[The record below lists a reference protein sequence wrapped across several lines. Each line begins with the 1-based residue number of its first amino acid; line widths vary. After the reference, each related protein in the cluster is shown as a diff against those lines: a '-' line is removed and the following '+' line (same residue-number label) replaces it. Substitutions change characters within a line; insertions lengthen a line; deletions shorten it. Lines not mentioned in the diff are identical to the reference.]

1 MKKRVSIHVAICAL
15 LCAAIAIT
23 GCTKTENKS
32 TGTGETG
39 KLRVSVTFN
48 ALAEMAKAVGG
59 DYVTVSTIIPDGTEP
74 HEFEPKAKD
83 LVALNAAQV
92 FVYNGFNLEKWVP
105 ETVQAAQNSALITVD
120 ASNGVVPITL
130 GTGADGKE
138 GIDPHVWLSPKSAEI
153 EARNI
158 AAAFAKADSAHADSY
173 AKNARVF
180 VAALESLYGEYSGK
194 IAAAKGRTIL
204 TGHAAFA
211 YLCRDFALTQNSVE
225 DVFASSEPNAQQ
237 LAGLV
242 DFARKSGIKTVFAEE
257 MASPAISKTLADEVG
272 AKVKTI
278 YTMESAEDGKSYLDR
293 MRDNLDA
300 ISQSLA
306 E

>member
-1 MKKRVSIHVAICAL
+1 
-15 LCAAIAIT
+15 
-23 GCTKTENKS
+23 
-32 TGTGETG
+32 
-39 KLRVSVTFN
+39 
-48 ALAEMAKAVGG
+48 MAKAVGG
-59 DYVTVSTIIPDGTEP
+59 EYVTVSTIIPDGTEP
-74 HEFEPKAKD
+74 HDFEPKAKD

-92 FVYNGFNLEKWVP
+92 FVYNGFDLEKWVP
-105 ETVQAAQNSALITVD
+105 ETVQAAQNSALVTVN
-120 ASNGVVPITL
+120 ASDGIVPITL

-138 GIDPHVWLSPKSAEI
+138 GLDPHVWLSPKSAEI

-158 AAAFAKADSAHADSY
+158 ASAFAKVDSAHADMY
-173 AKNARVF
+173 AKNADAF
-180 VAALESLYGEYSGK
+180 VAALESLYTEYSGK
-194 IAAAKGRTIL
+194 ITAAKGRTIL

-211 YLCRDFALTQNSVE
+211 YLCRDFGLTQNSVE

-242 DFARKSGIKTVFAEE
+242 DFARKTGIKTVFAEE

-293 MRDNLDA
+293 MSDNLEE
-300 ISQSLA
+300 ISRSLA